1 MDEYAGG
8 QAAGKPIEKDV
19 GQATEP
25 ILRFTVHGATLS
37 GIDAIG
43 VEVEVD
49 LSRGIPGMTIVGMP
63 DTQILEARSR
73 VRCALRAAGFEIP
86 RKLATINL
94 RPGDVRKTGTGFDLP
109 IAVGILAASGQIPTD
124 DLEKCLFIGELGLT
138 GELCPVHGEMAFA
151 ALAAEQHL
159 TLAGPVD
166 GHLARMVGADF
177 TTLTHINDLMQGVMS
192 FEGQDRCVQEAE
204 PKALTLPLGGAV
216 DFGDVID
223 QEQAKRAF
231 VIAAVGNHGLLMH
244 GPPGSGKT
252 MLARCYPK
260 ILPKLE
266 RAGRLEAARVHSVV
280 GLDVDSILAGERPF
294 RAPHHS
300 ISSVGLVGGG
310 RPVRPGEISLAHEG
324 VLFLDEL
331 PEFSSATLQVL
342 RQPMEDG
349 AVRIVRAEGTFTFPA
364 RFQLVAAANP
374 CPCGHLGDPGKR
386 CTCSP
391 EKIARYQGRVGGPL
405 MDRIDLAIDVA
416 RPSSRD
422 MIRGRQGLTS
432 AQLAARVEE
441 ARAFREERMH
451 LAADAPP
458 CHVLECLGFEMAA
471 LDYLERVSR
480 KLLLGGRAL
489 TRVARIARTVAD
501 IEAHEKVTMGD
512 VAEAVAFRSRQNLG
526 EGASY
531 AA

>member
-1 MDEYAGG
+1 MPGHMNG
-8 QAAGKPIEKDV
+8 QHGERPPE
-19 GQATEP
+19 
-25 ILRFTVHGATLS
+25 RFTVHGATLS
-37 GIDAIG
+37 GIDAVS

-49 LSRGIPGMTIVGMP
+49 FSGGIPGMTIVGMP

-86 RKLATINL
+86 RSLVTINL
-94 RPGDVRKTGTGFDLP
+94 RPGDVRKTGTSFDLP
-109 IAVGILAASGQIPTD
+109 IAVGILAANGQIPVEG
-124 DLEKCLFIGELGLT
+124 LEKCLFIGELGLT
-138 GELCPVHGEMAFA
+138 GDLCPVHGEMAFA
-151 ALAAEQHL
+151 GLAAERHL
-159 TLAGPVD
+159 VLAGPVD
-166 GHLARMVGADF
+166 AHLARTVGARF
-177 TTLTHINDLMQGVMS
+177 ASLTHLRELAQGVLA
-192 FEGQDRCVQEAE
+192 FEGQERRIREDKPQK
-204 PKALTLPLGGAV
+204 PTLPFDSAV

-231 VIAAVGNHGLLMH
+231 VISAVGEHGLLMH

-252 MLARCYPK
+252 MLARCYPR
-260 ILPKLE
+260 ILPKLD
-266 RAGRLEAARVHSVV
+266 RAGMLEAARIHSVV

-300 ISSVGLVGGG
+300 ISTVGLVGGG

-331 PEFSSATLQVL
+331 PEFTSSTLQAL

-349 AVRIVRAEGTFTFPA
+349 VVRIVRAEGTFAFPA

-391 EKIARYQGRVGGPL
+391 ERIARYQGRVGGPL

-416 RPSSRD
+416 RPSSKD

-432 AQLAARVEE
+432 AQMAEQVEA
-441 ARAFREERMH
+441 ARAFRAAR
-451 LAADAPP
+451 LARSGEGARARS
-458 CHVLECLGFEMAA
+458 LEGLGFGSKA
-471 LDYLERVSR
+471 LDYLELVSR
-480 KLLLGGRAL
+480 RLLLGGRAL
-489 TRVARIARTVAD
+489 TKVANIARTIAD
-501 IEAHEKVTMGD
+501 IEGHMQVEPGD
-512 VAEAVAFRSRQNLG
+512 VSEACAFRSKQSLG
-526 EGASY
+526 EGATY

>member
-1 MDEYAGG
+1 MG
-8 QAAGKPIEKDV
+8 EKAHD
-19 GQATEP
+19 AMPE
-25 ILRFTVHGATLS
+25 RFTVHGATLC
-37 GIDAIG
+37 GIDAIE

-49 LSRGIPGMTIVGMP
+49 FSGGIPGMTIVGMP

-73 VRCALRAAGFEIP
+73 VRCALRAAEFDIP
-86 RKLATINL
+86 RMLITVNL
-94 RPGDVRKTGTGFDLP
+94 RPGDVRKTGTSFDLP
-109 IAVGILAASGQIPTD
+109 IAVGILAASGQIPTQ

-138 GELCPVHGEMAFA
+138 GDLCPVHGEMAFA

-166 GHLARMVGADF
+166 AHLARTVGADF
-177 TTLTHINDLMQGVMS
+177 ATLTHLRDLMQGVMG
-192 FEGQDRCVQEAE
+192 FEGQERRVREDE
-204 PKALTLPLGGAV
+204 PQKPTLPFGSAV

-260 ILPKLE
+260 ILPALE
-266 RAGRLEAARVHSVV
+266 REGRLEAARVHSVV
-280 GLDVDSILAGERPF
+280 GLDVDPILAGERPF

-300 ISSVGLVGGG
+300 ISAVGLVGGG

-331 PEFSSATLQVL
+331 PEFTSSTLQSL

-349 AVRIVRAEGTFTFPA
+349 VVRIVRAEGTFTFPA

-391 EKIARYQGRVGGPL
+391 ERIAQYQGRVGGPL

-416 RPSSRD
+416 RPSSKD

-432 AQLAARVEE
+432 AQMAEQVGA
-441 ARAFREERMH
+441 ARAFRKER
-451 LAADAPP
+451 LARAPETP
-458 CHVLECLGFEMAA
+458 RGHPFEGLGFKPEA
-471 LDYLERVSR
+471 LDYLETVSR
-480 KLLLGGRAL
+480 RLLFGGRAL
-489 TRVARIARTVAD
+489 TKVASIARTVAD
-501 IEAHEKVTMGD
+501 IEGHERVDTGD
-512 VAEAVAFRSRQNLG
+512 VAEACAFRSKQNLG
-526 EGASY
+526 EGRSY